1 MGCSINIIRRPD
13 PKSEVRYVGE
23 PIDYYYDDEE
33 DLDVKFLITN
43 LYEKIGE
50 LKRRIE
56 VLENERS

>member
-13 PKSEVRYVGE
+13 PKSEVKYVETE

-33 DLDVKFLITN
+33 ELDYKFLLED
-43 LYEKIGE
+43 LYEKVGE

-56 VLENERS
+56 ILEAR